1 MLAAVSTN
9 TELGPGSNTI
19 KMVPST
25 KVVRSVMPYTVRMS
39 VMLVRGLDVQGKR
52 GVDDGVS

>member
-1 MLAAVSTN
+1 
-9 TELGPGSNTI
+9 
-19 KMVPST
+19 MVPST